1 MAMDIKAQIETLV
14 KKVTSDPALMKQFKT
29 EPIKAVETVL
39 GVDLPD
45 DVIQQIITGVKAKI
59 AADGAQDLLGGLKK
73 LF

>member
-1 MAMDIKAQIETLV
+1 MATDIKTQIETLV

-29 EPIKAVETVL
+29 EPTKAVETVL

-45 DVIQQIITGVKAKI
+45 DLIEKIIAGVKAKL
-59 AADGAQDLLGGLKK
+59 AADSAQDLLGGLKK

>member
-1 MAMDIKAQIETLV
+1 MATDIKAQIEAIV
-14 KKVTSDPALMKQFKT
+14 KKVTNDPALMKQFKT
-29 EPIKAVETVL
+29 EPIKAVEKAL

-59 AADGAQDLLGGLKK
+59 AAEGAQDLLGGLKK